1 MGQLLERLVRAEAVG
16 FLAIPVSGDTRED
29 ITVDEHATGAQYR
42 FVLPGPTISP
52 QESTACLEAI
62 SEILSPSDY
71 LVASGSLPPGVS
83 ASFYTEVAR
92 MAAAKDSKFVLDS
105 SGPGLKAALGS
116 GVHMIKPSLREFI
129 ELVEAPL
136 ADEAAYIAAARG
148 IIASGGTELVALTL
162 GEKGALLIGADFA
175 LSAAAPGVTPV
186 STVGAGDSFLG
197 ALVFSLA
204 HGKAPRESLRQAVAA
219 GTAALLSPG
228 TDLCHAAEVER
239 LARGVEV
246 REL

>member
-1 MGQLLERLVRAEAVG
+1 
-16 FLAIPVSGDTRED
+16 
-29 ITVDEHATGAQYR
+29 
-42 FVLPGPTISP
+42 
-52 QESTACLEAI
+52 
-62 SEILSPSDY
+62 
-71 LVASGSLPPGVS
+71 
-83 ASFYTEVAR
+83 

-136 ADEAAYIAAARG
+136 ADEAGYIAAARG

-175 LSAAAPGVTPV
+175 LSAAAPGVAPV
-186 STVGAGDSFLG
+186 STVGAGDSFLR

-204 HGKAPRESLRQAVAA
+204 QGKTPRDSLRQAVAA

-239 LARGVEV
+239 LAREVEV